1 MKICLLVMFSFI
13 QFSPELVNGD
23 EKIIREM
30 LAQQQACWNNG
41 NLSGFMETY
50 WRSDS
55 LKFIGSKG
63 ITWGWKNTLERY
75 EKTYPGQA
83 AMGQLSFEL
92 LVIDRIN
99 EDNYFVVGKWFLE
112 REIGN
117 LQGHFSLLWRK
128 IEGRWLIVADH
139 SS

>member
-1 MKICLLVMFSFI
+1 MKMCLLVMFSFI
-13 QFSPELVNGD
+13 RFSPELVNRD
-23 EKIIREM
+23 EKIIREV
-30 LAQQQACWNNG
+30 LAQQQACWNKG
-41 NLSGFMETY
+41 DLSCFMDTY

-63 ITWGWKNTLERY
+63 ITWGWKNTRERY

-83 AMGQLSFEL
+83 EMGQLSFEL
-92 LVIDRIN
+92 LVIDRIS
-99 EDNYFVVGKWFLE
+99 EDSYFVVGKWFLK
-112 REIGN
+112 REIGD

-128 IEGRWLIVADH
+128 IGSRWLIVADH

>member
-13 QFSPELVNGD
+13 QFSPELVNRD

-30 LAQQQACWNNG
+30 LDQQQACWNKG
-41 NLSGFMETY
+41 DLSCFMDTY

-55 LKFIGSKG
+55 LKFIGNKG

-75 EKTYPGQA
+75 EKTYPSQA
-83 AMGQLSFEL
+83 AMGQLSFDI
-92 LVIDRIN
+92 LVIDRIS
-99 EDNYFVVGKWFLE
+99 EDSYFVVGKWFLK
-112 REIGN
+112 REIGD

-128 IEGRWLIVADH
+128 IGGRWLIVADH

>member
-1 MKICLLVMFSFI
+1 MKIGLLVMFSFI
-13 QFSPELVNGD
+13 QFSLEMVNRD

-30 LAQQQACWNNG
+30 LAQQQACWNKG
-41 NLSGFMETY
+41 DLSCFMEPY
-50 WRSDS
+50 WHSDS

-63 ITWGWKNTLERY
+63 ITWGWKNTQERY
-75 EKTYPGQA
+75 EKTYPDQI